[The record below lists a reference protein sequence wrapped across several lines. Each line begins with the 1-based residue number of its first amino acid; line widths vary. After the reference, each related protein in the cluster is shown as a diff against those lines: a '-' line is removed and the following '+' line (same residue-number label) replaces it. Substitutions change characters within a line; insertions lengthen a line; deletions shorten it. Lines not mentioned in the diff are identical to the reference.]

1 MIKEETKELI
11 TKNLGLVY
19 GFMKDKGIYDLDLF
33 QELSMYLCKQTDK
46 YYDAKRSTF
55 STFAYYI
62 LNNYMTRV
70 YKRQQ
75 RQSSLEA
82 LNIDELSESENTTL
96 YENVMRYDEPLYEDI
111 IEDEQ
116 LSQIISSL
124 RPQRRKIIKMWVD
137 GYTDTEVAK
146 KLGISKQAVNHFR
159 HTLIKKIKERR

>member
-33 QELSMYLCKQTDK
+33 QELSMYLCKQTDR
-46 YYDAKRSTF
+46 YYNVGRGTF

-70 YKRQQ
+70 YKRQS
-75 RQSSLEA
+75 RQNSIEA

-96 YENVMRYDEPLYEDI
+96 YETVMRYDEPLYDDI

-124 RPQRRKIIKMWVD
+124 RPQRRKIIRMWVN

-146 KLGISKQAVNHFR
+146 KLSISKQAVNHFR
-159 HTLIKKIKERR
+159 HTLIKKIEERR